1 MASVFDY
8 PAILQNQDE
17 VRAGHGVEIVGND
30 QGRLPGHEAIQGFL
44 DLRLALDVE
53 ARHRLVQDQDGG
65 IADEC
70 PGDGYPLA
78 LPSGE
83 GVAPLADDGLVPIFE
98 VHDEVVGVGC
108 FGGSDNLLRGGVQLA
123 VGDVLLDGGAEQD
136 RVLEDDP
143 DLLAQGLELEVL
155 YVPPIDLDGASSG
168 FVKAEDQADE
178 GRLAGSRSADQRHP
192 LAWKDVEGDAFEDL
206 VVVSVIEGD
215 IVECDLDPQR

>member
-8 PAILQNQDE
+8 PTVLENQDE
-17 VRAGHGVEIVGND
+17 VRASHGVEVVGND
-30 QGRLPGHEAIQGFL
+30 QRRLPGHEAIQGFL
-44 DLRLALDVE
+44 DLRLALAVE

-65 IADEC
+65 VADDG

-83 GVAPLADDGLVPIFE
+83 SVAPLADDGLVPIFE

-108 FGGSDNLLRGGVQLA
+108 FGGPDNLLRGGVQLA

-155 YVPPIDLDGASSG
+155 YVSPIDPDGAASG
-168 FVKAEDQADE
+168 LVQAEDQAGQ

-192 LAWKDVEGDAFEDL
+192 LAGKDVEGNAF
-206 VVVSVIEGD
+206 
-215 IVECDLDPQR
+215 